1 MSSCPSLTGEIR
13 DDVVRIARNRDDG
26 VTVEQ
31 IAADFGVHPMTM
43 TKWTRQPTSAT
54 APSPEPAPP
63 ILLLEQENEVLRRA
77 VATCR
82 SPINGTQDRQAT
94 PQMRTDDS
102 ARRPSVSHCTATDPQ
117 SHRPPTLGIR
127 DTRCETGNETPRP
140 AVMRWAVVGV
150 GVSFV

>member
-54 APSPEPAPP
+54 APKPGTSTADPASSS
-63 ILLLEQENEVLRRA
+63 RR
-77 VATCR
+77 
-82 SPINGTQDRQAT
+82 
-94 PQMRTDDS
+94 
-102 ARRPSVSHCTATDPQ
+102 
-117 SHRPPTLGIR
+117 
-127 DTRCETGNETPRP
+127 TRCYVGRWRLVAVQSTGRKTGRPRHKCVRMIQRGDRAYLIALRLIHSLIADRHWGFETR
-140 AVMRWAVVGV
+140 VGV
-150 GVSFV
+150 V